1 MARETES
8 KLKEGDL
15 APDFKAST
23 NTGEEVF
30 LSGLKGKHVV
40 LYFYPKDDTPGCTK
54 EACAFKDHFAAF
66 KKKGVVVLGVSV
78 DPVKSHQK
86 FVDKYKLPF
95 PLLSDEDKKIV
106 NAFGVWGEKTF
117 MGRKYLGT
125 NRVTFWI
132 GPDGRVKKIW
142 WKVKPEEHAEEVLAA
157 LES

>member
-23 NTGEEVF
+23 NTGEEVS

-54 EACAFKDHFAAF
+54 EACAFRDHFATF

-95 PLLSDEDKKIV
+95 ALLSDEDKKIV
-106 NAFGVWGEKTF
+106 NAFDV
-117 MGRKYLGT
+117 
-125 NRVTFWI
+125 
-132 GPDGRVKKIW
+132 
-142 WKVKPEEHAEEVLAA
+142 
-157 LES
+157 